1 MSLKARLAVVEQPAK
16 PVAFTFTCADYDP
29 LPGSKRC
36 RSYLANGGCSRED
49 HFMCEEWMKANGQAV
64 PAPVEVEAVT
74 EPARDLFGN
83 PLPEEPLPK
92 KPIVAT
98 TPTPSPKASPVAVES
113 AAERD
118 APLVR
123 NLTDEDIASFKALG
137 VEVCIASEEL
147 GEVWLVP
154 EYTGQD
160 RRELRIDHAATLTAV
175 CATFPGATV
184 TSFEKL
190 AKPEPP
196 KPT

>member
-16 PVAFTFTCADYDP
+16 PAGFTCRDYDP

-36 RSYLANGGCSRED
+36 RSYLANGGCARED
-49 HFMCEEWMKANGQAV
+49 HFMCEEWMKANGQVV
-64 PAPVEVEAVT
+64 PSLVEATAGT

-83 PLPEEPLPK
+83 PLPEESPAK
-92 KPIVAT
+92 KPAISAA
-98 TPTPSPKASPVAVES
+98 PSKSPPKSSVVEAEPAVE
-113 AAERD
+113 RD
-118 APLVR
+118 VPLVR

-137 VEVCIASEEL
+137 VEVCIASGEL

-154 EYTGQD
+154 EYTEQD
-160 RRELRIDHAATLTAV
+160 RHELRIDHAATLTAV
-175 CATFPGATV
+175 CATFPGAKV

-190 AKPEPP
+190 AKPEPL

>member
-16 PVAFTFTCADYDP
+16 ASTFTCADYDP

-36 RSYLANGGCSRED
+36 RSYLANGGCARED

-64 PAPVEVEAVT
+64 PAPGEVQAVT

-83 PLPEEPLPK
+83 PLPEEPLAK
-92 KPIVAT
+92 KPTVAAA
-98 TPTPSPKASPVAVES
+98 PTPSPKASPVAVEP

-154 EYTGQD
+154 EYTEQD

-175 CATFPGATV
+175 CATFPGAKV

-190 AKPEPP
+190 AKPEPM

>member
-1 MSLKARLAVVEQPAK
+1 MSLKARLAVAEQPAK
-16 PVAFTFTCADYDP
+16 PGGFTCPDYDP

-36 RSYLANGGCSRED
+36 RSYLSNGGCARED
-49 HFMCEEWMKANGQAV
+49 HFMCEEWLKANGRA
-64 PAPVEVEAVT
+64 APPPSEPPR

-83 PLPEEPLPK
+83 PLPDEPPLTKTSEKAATPPAPK
-92 KPIVAT
+92 PA
-98 TPTPSPKASPVAVES
+98 PLVETS

-118 APLVR
+118 VPLVR

-137 VEVCIASEEL
+137 VEVCIASEEI
-147 GEVWLVP
+147 GEVWIVP

-175 CATFPGATV
+175 CATFPGAKV

-190 AKPEPP
+190 AKPEAA

>member
-1 MSLKARLAVVEQPAK
+1 MSLKARLAVVDEPAR
-16 PVAFTFTCADYDP
+16 PAAFTCRDYEP

-36 RSYLANGGCSRED
+36 RSYLANGGCARDD
-49 HFMCEEWMKANGQAV
+49 HFMCEEWVKANGQAV
-64 PAPVEVEAVT
+64 QPPGEVPP

-83 PLPEEPLPK
+83 ALPDEPPPK
-92 KPIVAT
+92 KLAT
-98 TPTPSPKASPVAVES
+98 ENASPPPSKAAPFSEQL

-137 VEVCIASEEL
+137 VEVCIASEEI
-147 GEVWLVP
+147 GEVWIVP
-154 EYTGQD
+154 EYTGQE

-175 CATFPGATV
+175 CATFPGAKV

-190 AKPEPP
+190 VKPGTAKP
-196 KPT
+196 T

>member
-1 MSLKARLAVVEQPAK
+1 
-16 PVAFTFTCADYDP
+16 
-29 LPGSKRC
+29 
-36 RSYLANGGCSRED
+36 
-49 HFMCEEWMKANGQAV
+49 MKANGQVA
-64 PAPVEVEAVT
+64 PAPVEVQAVT

-83 PLPEEPLPK
+83 PLPEESPAK
-92 KPIVAT
+92 KPTVAIA
-98 TPTPSPKASPVAVES
+98 PSPSPKASPVAVEP